1 MEDEKKTF
9 RVFVQWT
16 EETVWEDSISV
27 EAEDEEDAINKVD
40 RMYTYDIW
48 ENLNG
53 DKQLIE
59 DWQLDEMPIQYAEE
73 E

>member
-9 RVFVQWT
+9 RVFVQWK
-16 EETVWEDSISV
+16 EEVVWEDSISV
-27 EAEDEEDAINKVD
+27 EAEDEEDAMYKVEN
-40 RMYTYDIW
+40 MYAYDIW

-59 DWQLDEMPIQYAEE
+59 DWELDEMPVQYAEE
-73 E
+73 D